1 LILDQPPAQRAG
13 QPPNARTVWLKVLD
27 TLLPPDATLLQ
38 VLDDLEANPPHE
50 SAESAQTA
58 VTGSAAARLAMIDP
72 PTRRPKDWRRT
83 VGMFADDPIMDGII
97 EAGRRIREA
106 ERTTE

>member
-1 LILDQPPAQRAG
+1 
-13 QPPNARTVWLKVLD
+13 
-27 TLLPPDATLLQ
+27 
-38 VLDDLEANPPHE
+38 
-50 SAESAQTA
+50 
-58 VTGSAAARLAMIDP
+58 MIDP